1 MVMLLNQLHN
11 RLGKQGKF
19 DLLLVDYM
27 FPSMPLVMLQPSSLL
42 LLLGILLLRVLVLDL
57 LLVGP
62 ARFGSAPVGTR
73 TN

>member
-11 RLGKQGKF
+11 RLGQQGKL
-19 DLLLVDYM
+19 DLLLVDHM
-27 FPSMPLVMLQPSSLL
+27 FPYMPLVMLQPSSLL

-57 LLVGP
+57 LPVGP

>member
-11 RLGKQGKF
+11 RLDQQGQL
-19 DLLLVDYM
+19 DLLLVDHM

-42 LLLGILLLRVLVLDL
+42 LLLGIELTTKGT
-57 LLVGP
+57 GP